1 MNFRFLVFRYFIC
14 FVGELALTASLVGCT
29 DNEGPTTTD
38 SSTGTAGPTTGT
50 GTTTDGTT
58 TDEPTA
64 GPTTD
69 GPTTAGP
76 TTGTTVEDGTSTTS
90 GEPKIDKRVFVT
102 SEIFHGN
109 LKSQGAGTDGIAG
122 ADLLCQGAADQAG
135 LGGMWVAWVSSS
147 SVDAISRLAT
157 DGRWTLLDGT
167 TEVFAAYT
175 EIQFGPAHA
184 IDMTEAG
191 ASLLPSQE
199 PVVVWTNTDS
209 LGRNADD
216 GLLDACD
223 DWTGQTGTAAV
234 GVLFDPDG
242 GGGMGLSWTDT
253 KQPRG
258 CGDEVHLYCFE
269 R

>member
-1 MNFRFLVFRYFIC
+1 M
-14 FVGELALTASLVGCT
+14 GELALTASLVGCT
-29 DNEGPTTTD
+29 DDQGQTTSD
-38 SSTGTAGPTTGT
+38 ASMGTTSVATGT
-50 GTTTDGTT
+50 GTTAGTT

-64 GPTTD
+64 GPTTE
-69 GPTTAGP
+69 GP
-76 TTGTTVEDGTSTTS
+76 TTGTTVGDATTTTG

-102 SEIFHGN
+102 SKIFHGD
-109 LKSQGAGTDGIAG
+109 LKSQGAANDGITG

-135 LGGMWVAWVSSS
+135 LGGVWVAWVSSS
-147 SVDAISRLAT
+147 SVDAVSRLAT
-157 DGRWTLLDGT
+157 DARWTLLDGT

-184 IDMTEAG
+184 IDVTEAG

-199 PVVVWTNTDS
+199 PVLVWTNTNS
-209 LGRNADD
+209 LGRNAD
-216 GLLDACD
+216 GGQLDACD

-258 CGDEVHLYCFE
+258 CGNEAHLYCFE